1 MNAAHFHLVLNH
13 IPLLGLL
20 FGTVL
25 LAYGWWRAHEEVENV
40 SLALIAFAGLSTLAV
55 YLTGEPAEEIV
66 EDLAHVSYDALE
78 AHEDMGLYA
87 LWAGLLTGGS
97 SIIALVIGALRGQLA
112 RWSVVFTLV
121 LALGAVGL
129 IGYTA
134 NLGGKISH
142 PELRGEQTSHVEY
155 GAVWQEHA
163 SAQRTTASS
172 AQRTCLSA
180 RCS

>member
-1 MNAAHFHLVLNH
+1 MNAAHAHLVLNH

-25 LAYGWWRAHEEVENV
+25 LAYGQWRTKEEVQKV
-40 SLALIAFAGLSTLAV
+40 SLALIAFAGVSTLVV

-78 AHEDMGLYA
+78 AHEDMGIYA
-87 LWAGLLTGGS
+87 LWAGLLTGGA
-97 SIIALVIGALRGQLA
+97 SIIALVIGALRGRLA

-142 PELRGEQTSHVEY
+142 PELR
-155 GAVWQEHA
+155 
-163 SAQRTTASS
+163 SAQPSRVAYE
-172 AQRTCLSA
+172 AL
-180 RCS
+180 